1 MKKSFYTLS
10 GTALILA
17 MTACSSGNIK
27 EDKTVAQE
35 KPKDFRVVV
44 AHINDTHGRVEE
56 GKYDGM
62 GFPRVSTV
70 LKGLREE
77 NDNVLFLDAGDTLHG
92 TTFATLSKGESVV
105 EILNYMK
112 LDASTPGNHDFNYGK
127 DRLKELEKL
136 ADYEILGANVVSR
149 DGGNFIEPY
158 MIKDMN
164 GANIGVFG
172 ISTPETAYKTNPKNV
187 DGIVFGDPVE
197 YSKKSVQ
204 ELKSKGADFIIALTH
219 LGMDEGTKVGFKSTD
234 LAKSVD
240 GIDLIIDGHSHTK
253 LEKGLV
259 VNKTTIVQTGEYDKN
274 MGIIDIK
281 VENGVTTINPR
292 LISKEEALGKTIER
306 EIMMEVS
313 ERLKVNEDY
322 LIKKGETL
330 SEISYSVNVPVN
342 ELAVL
347 NGISNVDLIYKGN
360 TIMVPMEKN
369 VTKTLTQIEKVKVGG
384 IEEDPQ
390 LVKLI
395 DDIKSEQKK
404 ITHVKIGE
412 TPVALNGERDFVRS
426 GETNL
431 SNMITEAMLWKTGA
445 DIALTNGG
453 GIRASIPAGEIT
465 VGDIISVLP
474 FGNYVVTKELK
485 GSEVIAALEHGISD
499 YPATKGAFPQIAGM
513 KVKFD
518 PSKAPGERV
527 VKVTMNSGEELL
539 PDSYYL
545 VATNDFMAVGG
556 DDYQMFKDKPE
567 AGNFEGI
574 DEILIDYIKVKGITE
589 TEKDGR
595 MSVNK

>member
-1 MKKSFYTLS
+1 MKKKFYMLS
-10 GTALILA
+10 GTALLLA
-17 MTACSSGNIK
+17 LTACSSGDMKSEN
-27 EDKTVAQE
+27 TVSLE
-35 KPKDFRVVV
+35 KSKDFNLVV

-70 LKGLREE
+70 LKELRME
-77 NDNVLFLDAGDTLHG
+77 NENVLFLDAGDTLHG

-136 ADYEILGANVVSR
+136 ADYEILGANVVTK
-149 DGGNFIEPY
+149 DGGKFIEPY
-158 MIKDMN
+158 IIKDMN
-164 GANIGVFG
+164 GASIGVFG
-172 ISTPETAYKTNPKNV
+172 IATPETTYKTNPKNV
-187 DGIVFGDPVE
+187 EGIVFGDPVE
-197 YSKKSVQ
+197 YSKRSVQ

-219 LGMDEGTKVGFKSTD
+219 LGMDESTEAGLKSTD
-234 LAKSVD
+234 LAKSVE
-240 GIDLIIDGHSHTK
+240 GIDLIVDGHSHTK
-253 LEKGLV
+253 LENGLV

-306 EIMMEVS
+306 EIMMEVT
-313 ERLKVNEDY
+313 ERLKVNENY
-322 LIKKGETL
+322 LIKKGDTL
-330 SEISYSVNVPVN
+330 SEISYSTKVPVN
-342 ELAVL
+342 ELASM

-360 TIMVPMEKN
+360 TIIVPVEKN
-369 VTKTLTQIEKVKVGG
+369 ITKTVTQIEKVKVGG

-412 TPVALNGERDFVRS
+412 TPVQLNGERDFVRT

-485 GSEVIAALEHGISD
+485 GSEVIEALEHGISD

-513 KVKFD
+513 KVQFD
-518 PSKAPGERV
+518 PSGAPGERV
-527 VKVTMNSGEELL
+527 VKVIMNNGKELL
-539 PDSYYL
+539 PDASYT
-545 VATNDFMAVGG
+545 VATNDFMAAGG
-556 DDYQMFKDKPE
+556 DDYQMFKGKAE
-567 AGNFEGI
+567 AGNFEGL
-574 DEILIDYIKVKGITE
+574 DEILMEYIKIKGITE
-589 TEKDGR
+589 LEKDGR
-595 MSVNK
+595 MIVNK